1 MARRCSPFILPPGRS
16 LTDGTVCI
24 GCRYA
29 ELLLAAAHALERL
42 SELHVYRNYRFNTR
56 QYPRNTQL
64 GEDHAIWAVRQVS
77 REGVRRLGVCHDT
90 SRGERACVH
99 ACSCECY

>member
-1 MARRCSPFILPPGRS
+1 MTWRCSPFILPPGRS

-77 REGVRRLGVCHDT
+77 REGARCSGVCHDGT
-90 SRGERACVH
+90 SRGRESLRARLLL
-99 ACSCECY
+99 